1 MRLMGLVLEHLQGQA
16 QGLRPKVIDGRLQ
29 GRQQQRER
37 SWELPCSQTGLVL
50 GLARAQLPTIHGL
63 QIPQEGQTLAAR
75 DLRAIEEKVP
85 SCLNITS
92 QAGSGYLLASA
103 ENATTAKISR
113 MQTDLLI
120 IVDGS

>member
-50 GLARAQLPTIHGL
+50 GLAQEQLPAVHGL
-63 QIPQEGQTLAAR
+63 Q
-75 DLRAIEEKVP
+75 
-85 SCLNITS
+85 
-92 QAGSGYLLASA
+92 
-103 ENATTAKISR
+103 
-113 MQTDLLI
+113 
-120 IVDGS
+120 